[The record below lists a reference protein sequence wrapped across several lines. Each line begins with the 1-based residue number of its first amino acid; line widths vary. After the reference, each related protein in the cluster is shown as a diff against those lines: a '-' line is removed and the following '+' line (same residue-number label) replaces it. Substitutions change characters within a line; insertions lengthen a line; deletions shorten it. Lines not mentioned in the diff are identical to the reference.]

1 MGHAEGYYE
10 LKKDWVAKCGE
21 YRCEYEPYTQAEGG
35 FIDSVT
41 AKARLEL
48 QSR

>member
-1 MGHAEGYYE
+1 VGHAEEYYA
-10 LKKDWVAKCGE
+10 LKNYGAVKYGE
-21 YRCEYEPYTQAEGG
+21 YRGEYEPYTQAEGG